1 MKILYLI
8 NRAAK
13 AGAEKY
19 VLNLVQ
25 EYNDKRA
32 KCYFAYNIPGYLSE
46 QMAERKISTFQF
58 DMKGL
63 LDLKAAKTLAR
74 ICRENKI
81 DIIHVQ
87 YPKELYIALFSRLL
101 CKRKIKIVFTS
112 HLTYEDGLSRRFSNR
127 LVASHAD
134 RIISICTSGKE
145 QLCQNGYPRKKISVI
160 PYGIVPNDR
169 EKIKSEIRK
178 ELGISDDIFVIST
191 LARFHAS
198 KGLEFL
204 IDSIEKL
211 CKIIK
216 RDFVLLVAGEGE
228 LFEEIKIKVEEK
240 GLSDKVKLLGF
251 RKDAYNILFGSDL
264 YVNSSMSHESLS
276 LAILEAL
283 NVPLPVVATN
293 VGGNSDIVND
303 ETGCGKLVEY
313 ADTTAMAQAI
323 RMLAE
328 DASVY
333 EECRTNCA
341 KTIREKFNP
350 ERIYNEIFEVYTNLI
365 KKN

>member
-1 MKILYLI
+1 MKILYLV

-19 VLNLVQ
+19 VLNLVE

-58 DMKGL
+58 DLKGL
-63 LDLKAAKTLAR
+63 FDLKAAKTLAR

-87 YPKELYIALFSRLL
+87 YPKELYIALFSRLF
-101 CKRKIKIVFTS
+101 CKRRIKIVYTS
-112 HLTYEDGLSRRFSNR
+112 HLTYEDGLSRRISNR

-145 QLCQNGYPRKKISVI
+145 QLCANGYPRKKISVI
-160 PYGIVPNDR
+160 PYGVVPN
-169 EKIKSEIRK
+169 EEGNNKSEIRK
-178 ELGISDDIFVIST
+178 ELGIADDTFVIST

-204 IDSIEKL
+204 IDSIQKL
-211 CKIIK
+211 SKSIK
-216 RDFVLLVAGEGE
+216 RDFVLLIAGEGE
-228 LFEEIKIKVEEK
+228 LFEEIKTKVEES
-240 GLSDKVKLLGF
+240 GLSEKVKLLGF

-264 YVNSSMSHESLS
+264 YVNSSMDHESLS

-283 NVPLPVVATN
+283 NASLPVVATN

-313 ADTTAMAQAI
+313 ADTDAMAQAL

-328 DASVY
+328 DASLY
-333 EECRTNCA
+333 EECRKNCA
-341 KTIREKFNP
+341 KTIREKFSP
-350 ERIYNEIFEVYTNLI
+350 EKVYNEIFDIYTCLTE
-365 KKN
+365 KK